1 MNSCIFCDILQGK
14 LASSVVYRDELC
26 CAFMDIQPVN
36 PGHVLVI
43 PRRHVQNIY
52 TLDEATAAAV
62 FQLTVRVAQA
72 VKIALRADGINLY
85 QSNEH
90 AAGQEVF
97 HFHMHVVARYA
108 GDRDRVRVFMQP
120 NLPPRAELDRL
131 AAEIRA
137 NLSTT

>member
-1 MNSCIFCDILQGK
+1 MTQDCIFCRIAGGT
-14 LASSVVYRDELC
+14 ASESLVTETPDAL
-26 CAFMDIQPVN
+26 AFMDINQPT

-43 PRRHVQNIY
+43 PRRHVQDIY
-52 TLDEATAAAV
+52 TLDEATAAMV
-62 FQLTVRVAQA
+62 FQLAVRVAQA
-72 VKIALRADGINLY
+72 VKIALRPDGINLY

-108 GDRDRVRVFMQP
+108 GDRDRVCVFLQP
-120 NLPPRAELDRL
+120 NLPPHAELDRL

-137 NLSTT
+137 AL